1 MKSPIKTTGI
11 KFILLA
17 FTLIPFITG
26 CPLSITLS
34 EDSTNTL
41 LYEFKTSANQKFSSL
56 IFSFDETE
64 PKDKGDLHIFDT
76 IEIEKALLHTGFSK
90 ANAITQKTNSAGEI
104 LFVNAAA
111 KSDTF
116 SFIKTTADS
125 TGKLKK
131 VELTISPEIL
141 QELITNQNSIIQ
153 KYADLLMAPCF
164 TNEILSKEEY
174 KELVSSLY
182 GSDIADELL
191 AGEISISL
199 KSNYSKQKTPS
210 VKIPLIEILTLTGE
224 KTFTL
229 ELL

>member
-1 MKSPIKTTGI
+1 
-11 KFILLA
+11 
-17 FTLIPFITG
+17 
-26 CPLSITLS
+26 
-34 EDSTNTL
+34 
-41 LYEFKTSANQKFSSL
+41 
-56 IFSFDETE
+56 
-64 PKDKGDLHIFDT
+64 
-76 IEIEKALLHTGFSK
+76 
-90 ANAITQKTNSAGEI
+90 
-104 LFVNAAA
+104 
-111 KSDTF
+111 
-116 SFIKTTADS
+116 
-125 TGKLKK
+125 
-131 VELTISPEIL
+131 
-141 QELITNQNSIIQ
+141 
-153 KYADLLMAPCF
+153 MAPCF

>member
-1 MKSPIKTTGI
+1 M
-11 KFILLA
+11 
-17 FTLIPFITG
+17 
-26 CPLSITLS
+26 
-34 EDSTNTL
+34 
-41 LYEFKTSANQKFSSL
+41 
-56 IFSFDETE
+56 
-64 PKDKGDLHIFDT
+64 
-76 IEIEKALLHTGFSK
+76 HTGFSK

-125 TGKLKK
+125 AGNLKK
-131 VELTISPEIL
+131 VELTLSPEIL

-182 GSDIADELL
+182 GSEIADELL
-191 AGEISISL
+191 SGEISISL